1 MFAPCLS
8 MEPWQSTLLS
18 GVTRLQWA
26 RMQVFQKGLLFPK
39 KTFKKQRR
47 ANFGPPQRWARVH
60 CTPYCYATDPT
71 DPLESVPMVWLSIS
85 GQYSLQVIHA
95 STKLC

>member
-1 MFAPCLS
+1 MFVNGTMAKYP
-8 MEPWQSTLLS
+8 T
-18 GVTRLQWA
+18 QWRNKVA
-26 RMQVFQKGLLFPK
+26 VGPHASIPKGPPLPQ